1 MGSVRSHRME
11 GRLVSRRWVHIGVR
25 AVAPRHRA
33 GGRRREPD
41 RLEPEPGRSGQ
52 QPASDG
58 GVVCSGMST
67 VRSV

>member
-52 QPASDG
+52 QPA
-58 GVVCSGMST
+58 
-67 VRSV
+67 